1 MTRPARRRAL
11 LSAVAFLCALSAG
24 ADDARQG
31 FGDRYADAVHYVE
44 SRADV
49 WCSRLGGMGADARV
63 LVPAVFP
70 EILKYT
76 SFRDDIETLGLAVLY
91 VSGGTA
97 RGNFSIGR
105 FQMKPS
111 FVEALEAQ
119 VARRPDLPATLRAI
133 TGFPAGATEKDRR
146 TIRIERIRSE
156 QWQLTYLGAFYAVVA
171 SRFDLGGL
179 SVEDQVRFVAAAYNR
194 GFWYS
199 AEEIRRAE
207 GFRIFPHGSRGS
219 PGPYRYTD
227 IAVDFFKSTWDA
239 IYAARAGVS
248 GGAARARP

>member
-1 MTRPARRRAL
+1 MKAGRRAL
-11 LSAVAFLCALSAG
+11 LSAIALLCALSVG
-24 ADDARQG
+24 ADDVRQG
-31 FGDRYADAVHYVE
+31 FGDRYGDAVHYVE

-49 WCSRLGGMGADARV
+49 WCSRLRAMGADARV

-111 FVEALEAQ
+111 FVEALETQ
-119 VARRPDLPATLRAI
+119 VARRPALPATLRAI
-133 TGFPAGATEKDRR
+133 TGFPGGATEKDRR

-156 QWQLTYLGAFYAVVA
+156 EWQLTYLGAFYAVVA
-171 SRFDLGGL
+171 DRFDLHGL
-179 SVEDQVRFVAAAYNR
+179 SVEEQVRFVSAAYNR
-194 GFWYS
+194 GFLNT

-207 GFRIFPHGSRGS
+207 GFRIFPRGAGGR

-227 IAVDFFKSTWDA
+227 IAVDFFESTWDA
-239 IYAARAGVS
+239 MYAVRANNTGGSARAV
-248 GGAARARP
+248 RP